1 MCKTVWCRFI
11 GKGSISTRKTEIRL
25 KITNIKLELITTFSE
40 KGDSK
45 IIQRGMELLQSQKG
59 WSSHHPHFRHLR
71 ALACT
76 MSPNLSYT
84 GLSPSR
90 LIHHK
95 NDPRS
100 SIFQQLE
107 IPQLDVFRQLPRTLA
122 NLQLMDDLLKNP
134 WRVCDTYF
142 RMKLG

>member
-1 MCKTVWCRFI
+1 
-11 GKGSISTRKTEIRL
+11 
-25 KITNIKLELITTFSE
+25 
-40 KGDSK
+40 
-45 IIQRGMELLQSQKG
+45 
-59 WSSHHPHFRHLR
+59 
-71 ALACT
+71 

-90 LIHHK
+90 LIHRK

-107 IPQLDVFRQLPRTLA
+107 IPQLDVFRQLPGTFA
-122 NLQLMDDLLKNP
+122 NLQLMDDLLKNA
-134 WRVCDTYF
+134 WRVSDTYF